1 MGQDK
6 QQDNHDNNQHDRYDV
21 YGLGAALVDTE
32 VEVQDEDLKKLG
44 IDKGL
49 MTLVDESRQHELMN
63 ALKDHLVASSRASGG
78 SAANSMIAV
87 SGFGGRAFF
96 SCRVANDENGRFYL
110 NDLARAGIGYRNGT
124 LPEGITGKCLVLI
137 TPDAERT
144 MNSFLGI
151 SETLASDHLSP
162 DALLRSK
169 TLYVEGY
176 QVTST
181 TGRGAALKAIQLA
194 RENSVE
200 VALSLSDP
208 GIVQHF
214 HDGLSDMVGDGVD
227 LLFCNLE
234 EALHWTGCDDLERA
248 AERMKQSARGFA
260 ITLGKEGVLVWDGE
274 ELQKVAGSAVT
285 AVDTNGAGDMF
296 AGAYLYARSQGHPAT
311 RCAAFA
317 NLAAATVVGQ
327 YGPRLDS
334 SQYRMLS
341 RSFDWQ
347 AQT

>member
-1 MGQDK
+1 MDQDK
-6 QQDNHDNNQHDRYDV
+6 QQVRHEHDQHDHYDV

-32 VEVQDEDLKKLG
+32 IEVSDADLAELG

-49 MTLVDESRQHELMN
+49 MTLVDEARQHELMD
-63 ALKDHLVASSRASGG
+63 ALKDHMVASSHASGG
-78 SAANSMIAV
+78 SAANSMIAI

-96 SCRVANDENGRFYL
+96 SCRVANDDNGHFYL
-110 NDLARAGIGYRNGT
+110 NDLARAGVGYNNGV

-144 MNSFLGI
+144 MNSFLGV
-151 SETLASDHLSP
+151 SETLASDHLTP

-176 QVTST
+176 QVTSA
-181 TGRGAALKAIQLA
+181 TGHGAALKAIELA
-194 RENSVE
+194 RENGVE

-214 HDGLSDMVGDGVD
+214 RDGLAEMVGDGID
-227 LLFCNLE
+227 LIFCNRD
-234 EALHWTGCDDLERA
+234 EALQWTGSDNLEQA
-248 AERMKQSARGFA
+248 AEQMKQSARQFA
-260 ITLGKEGVLVWDGE
+260 ITMSGDGAIVWDGQ
-274 ELQKVAGSAVT
+274 ELQTVPGSRVT

-296 AGAYLYARSQGHPAT
+296 AGAYLYARSRNHPAA

-334 SQYRMLS
+334 SQCHMIARNY
-341 RSFDWQ
+341 DWE
-347 AQT
+347 A

>member
-1 MGQDK
+1 MVQDK
-6 QQDNHDNNQHDRYDV
+6 QHTSHDYDRHDHYDV

-32 VEVQDEDLKKLG
+32 IEVTDEDLARLG
-44 IDKGL
+44 IEKGL
-49 MTLVDESRQHELMN
+49 MTLVDEARQHELMD
-63 ALKDHLVASSRASGG
+63 ALKDHMVASSRASGG
-78 SAANSMIAV
+78 SAANSMIAI
-87 SGFGGRAFF
+87 SGFGGRTFF
-96 SCRVANDENGRFYL
+96 SCRVANDDNGHFYL
-110 NDLARAGIGYRNGT
+110 NDLARAEVSYRNGV

-176 QVTST
+176 LVTSS
-181 TGRGAALKAIQLA
+181 TGRGAALKAIELA
-194 RENSVE
+194 KENGVE

-214 HDGLSDMVGDGVD
+214 RDGLAEMVGGGID
-227 LLFCNLE
+227 LIFCNRD
-234 EALHWTGCDDLERA
+234 EALQWTGSDNLEQA
-248 AERMKQSARGFA
+248 AEEMKRSARQFA
-260 ITLGKEGVLVWDGE
+260 ITMSGDGARVWDGE
-274 ELQKVAGSAVT
+274 QLQTVPGTPVT

-296 AGAYLYARSQGHPAT
+296 AGAYLYARSQGHPAA

-327 YGPRLDS
+327 YGPRLES
-334 SQYRMLS
+334 SQCHMIARN
-341 RSFDWQ
+341 FDWNS
-347 AQT
+347 

>member
-1 MGQDK
+1 MDQDK
-6 QQDNHDNNQHDRYDV
+6 QADNHDNDHHASYDV

-44 IDKGL
+44 IDKGV
-49 MTLVDESRQHELMN
+49 MTLVDEARQHELMN
-63 ALKDHLVASSRASGG
+63 ALKDHLVASTRASGG
-78 SAANSMIAV
+78 SAANSMIAI
-87 SGFGGRAFF
+87 SGFGGHSFF
-96 SCRVANDENGRFYL
+96 SCRVADDDDGHFYL

-124 LPEGITGKCLVLI
+124 LPAGITGRCLVLI

-162 DALLRSK
+162 EALLRAK

-176 QVTST
+176 LVTSS
-181 TGRGAALKAIQLA
+181 TGRGAALKAIDLA
-194 RENSVE
+194 RENNIE

-214 HDGLSDMVGDGVD
+214 HDGLRDMVGDGVD
-227 LLFCNLE
+227 LLFCNRD
-234 EALHWTGCDDLERA
+234 EALHWTRSDSLESA
-248 AERMKQSARGFA
+248 AEQMKLSARSFA

-274 ELQKVAGSAVT
+274 QLQKIPGTAVT
-285 AVDTNGAGDMF
+285 AVDTNGAGDLF
-296 AGAYLYARSQGHPAT
+296 AGAYLYARSEGHPVA

-327 YGPRLDS
+327 YGPRLEGY
-334 SQYRMLS
+334 QYRMIAS
-341 RSFDWQ
+341 SFDWES
-347 AQT
+347 

>member
-1 MGQDK
+1 MDQDK
-6 QQDNHDNNQHDRYDV
+6 QQDTLNNDRHDRYDV

-32 VEVQDEDLKKLG
+32 LEVTDDDLAQLG
-44 IDKGL
+44 VDKGL
-49 MTLVDESRQHELMN
+49 MTLVDEARQQELME
-63 ALKDHLVASSRASGG
+63 ALKDHLVASTRASGG

-96 SCRVANDENGRFYL
+96 SCRVANDDNGLFYL
-110 NDLARAGIGYRNGT
+110 NDLARAGIGYRNGE

-151 SETLASDHLSP
+151 SESLASDHLSP
-162 DALLRSK
+162 DALQRSR

-181 TGRGAALKAIQLA
+181 SGRGAALKAIELA
-194 RENSVE
+194 RENGVE

-214 HDGLSDMVGDGVD
+214 RDGLGQMVGDGVD
-227 LLFCNLE
+227 LLFCNRE
-234 EALHWTGCDDLERA
+234 EALHWTGADDMESA
-248 AERMKQSARGFA
+248 AERMKVSAASFA
-260 ITLGKEGVLVWDGE
+260 ITLGKEGALVWDGTTMAR
-274 ELQKVAGSAVT
+274 VPGTPVT

-327 YGPRLDS
+327 YGPRLET
-334 SQYRMLS
+334 SQYRMIA
-341 RSFDWQ
+341 RSFDWE
-347 AQT
+347 A

>member
-1 MGQDK
+1 MEQDK
-6 QQDNHDNNQHDRYDV
+6 QQESHDYDRHDHYDV

-32 VEVQDEDLKKLG
+32 IEVSDENLTQLG

-49 MTLVDESRQHELMN
+49 MTLVDEARQQELLD
-63 ALKDHLVASSRASGG
+63 ALQDHLVASTRASGG

-87 SGFGGRAFF
+87 SNFGGRAFF
-96 SCRVANDENGRFYL
+96 SCRVANDDNGRFYL
-110 NDLARAGIGYRNGT
+110 NDLARAGVGYRNGS

-151 SETLASDHLSP
+151 SETLSSDHLSP
-162 DALLRSK
+162 EALLRSR

-176 QVTST
+176 QVTSA
-181 TGRGAALKAIQLA
+181 TGHGAALKAIELA
-194 RENSVE
+194 KANGVE

-214 HDGLSDMVGDGVD
+214 RDGLAEMVGDGID
-227 LLFCNLE
+227 LIFCNRD
-234 EALHWTGCDDLERA
+234 EALQWTGSSTLEDA
-248 AERMKQSARGFA
+248 AEQMKRSARQFA
-260 ITLGKEGVLVWDGE
+260 ITMSRDGALIWDGE
-274 ELQKVAGSAVT
+274 TLQKVPGTQVT

-296 AGAYLYARSQGHPAT
+296 AGAYLYARSKGHPPA

-327 YGPRLDS
+327 YGPRLNNG
-334 SQYRMLS
+334 QCHMIARN
-341 RSFDWQ
+341 FDWN
-347 AQT
+347 A